1 MSTQTTVKFKG
12 GPLAGTQRA
21 KTSTGRP
28 PLYLTEDGASLQ
40 TAKGDRILN
49 SARHPRSP
57 RAAITSCYLKASD
70 TYDSASG
77 QRVITYRFITTE
89 RAAS

>member
-1 MSTQTTVKFKG
+1 MSTQTTVRFEG

-28 PLYLTEDGASLQ
+28 PLYLTTEGDSLL
-40 TAKGDRILN
+40 TAKGDRIR
-49 SARHPRSP
+49 AAEGVERSP
-57 RAAITSCYLKASD
+57 RAAVTSCYLKASD
-70 TYDSASG
+70 AYDTNG
-77 QRVITYRFITTE
+77 RRVITYRFITME